1 LKRFNEYDDL
11 FGIKQIF
18 QTVFEIYDEKQTQK
32 FMIQGYNEKSLE
44 LALIEEFMTSLC
56 LGFAKCLII
65 SIVNS

>member
-11 FGIKQIF
+11 FGIKEIF

-56 LGFAKCLII
+56 LGFLQNA
-65 SIVNS
+65 

>member
-1 LKRFNEYDDL
+1 LRRFNEYDDL
-11 FGIKQIF
+11 FGIKEIF

-56 LGFAKCLII
+56 LGFLQNA
-65 SIVNS
+65 

>member
-56 LGFAKCLII
+56 LGFLQNA
-65 SIVNS
+65 